1 MSSYDE
7 VNGYFNAG
15 RWFLQAGRRQRAL
28 LMVGAIREHNPH
40 HPLAQQLLAEI
51 YRERPCYAVGTIDD
65 GDVDE

>member
-28 LMVGAIREHNPH
+28 LMVGAIRERNPY
-40 HPLAQQLLAEI
+40 HPLAEQLLTEI
-51 YRERPCYAVGTIDD
+51 FRDRPRPPVTVDD
-65 GDVDE
+65 GDANE

>member
-28 LMVGAIREHNPH
+28 LMVGAIRERNPY
-40 HPLAQQLLAEI
+40 HPLAEQLLTEI
-51 YRERPCYAVGTIDD
+51 YRDRPRRAVTIDD
-65 GDVDE
+65 GDANE